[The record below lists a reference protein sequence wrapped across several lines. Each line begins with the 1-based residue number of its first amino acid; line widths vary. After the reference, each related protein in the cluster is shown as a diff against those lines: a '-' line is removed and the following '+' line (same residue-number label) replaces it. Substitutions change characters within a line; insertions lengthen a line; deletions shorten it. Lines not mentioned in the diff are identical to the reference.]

1 MSRSFVPTRCC
12 AVAATVAAVLLQPAQ
27 LRADDAPAPP
37 PPRQAAPA
45 PAAAPAPVPAAG
57 VAGAVEPADGPA
69 IRGAD
74 DGARRADGQ
83 RRGEGTRMRGEG
95 PMSPEMVERVMAVA
109 RDVSPELAE
118 RLENARQ
125 ASPED
130 MGRAMRQGARRLVAL
145 AIVKERNPGL
155 YAIRVEELRLQL
167 ELQRLGEEFRAATE
181 AGDAARASALEAQIA
196 GKARAQVDLDLKA
209 RAQELVALDEQVRVL
224 RDELAD
230 EQRRT
235 EERVAERI
243 DAAKAGKPLQE
254 RAPFGEP
261 GMPRQRPEGVDA
273 PPRPARPRADA

>member
-1 MSRSFVPTRCC
+1 MSLPSVPARLAPLAA
-12 AVAATVAAVLLQPAQ
+12 AVAAALLLPAPA
-27 LRADDAPAPP
+27 RADDAPAPQP
-37 PPRQAAPA
+37 PKQPAPA
-45 PAAAPAPVPAAG
+45 PE
-57 VAGAVEPADGPA
+57 VAGAVEPAEGPA
-69 IRGAD
+69 TRGAE
-74 DGARRADGQ
+74 DGSPRPGGQ
-83 RRGEGTRMRGEG
+83 RRGEGPRMRGDG

-243 DAAKAGKPLQE
+243 DAAKTGKPLQE
-254 RAPFGEP
+254 RAPFGEA
-261 GMPRQRPEGVDA
+261 GMPRQRPEGADA